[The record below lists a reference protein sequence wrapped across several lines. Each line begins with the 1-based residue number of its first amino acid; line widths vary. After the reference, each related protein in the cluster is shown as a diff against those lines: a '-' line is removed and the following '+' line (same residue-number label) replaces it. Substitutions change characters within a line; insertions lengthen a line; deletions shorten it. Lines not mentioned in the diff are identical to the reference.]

1 MGKSKKTVVLTRER
15 AVRLAIQAV
24 FLLAAP
30 TAFSG
35 AFSGVKSI
43 MVSVGAGDGVALTNF
58 LAMLVALCAYT
69 IVFGRFFCGYACAFG
84 TLGDVVFLAGQA
96 IRGAVR
102 GGKAAP
108 PKPLDEKLEARL
120 RLVKHV
126 VLAAILAAC
135 ALGASSV
142 VSGVSPWTAFG
153 RLCSLQPDQMGVV
166 GAAVLLA
173 VVVAMAL
180 RERFFCEFLC
190 PMGAVFSLLPQL
202 PWLSPAR
209 DLSACTGCG
218 KCRRECPVG
227 LWPPADGARMG
238 ECIRCGR
245 CEKACPV
252 ACVSAGRPSSRG
264 KAGGRGLGESARV
277 AVAVGL
283 LVVLWA
289 CGAVRFL
296 PAAPWW

>member
-1 MGKSKKTVVLTRER
+1 MGKGKRTVALTRDR
-15 AVRLAIQAV
+15 VVRLAIQAV
-24 FLLAAP
+24 YLVAAP

-35 AFSGVKSI
+35 AFSGAKSI
-43 MVSVGAGDGVALTNF
+43 LVSIGAGDAVGFTNF
-58 LAMLVALCAYT
+58 LVLLVALCAYT

-84 TLGDVVFLAGQA
+84 TLGDVVFLVGQT
-96 IRGAVR
+96 IRLAAR
-102 GGKAAP
+102 GGKSAP
-108 PKPLDEKLEARL
+108 PKPLDEKLEDRL

-126 VLAAILAAC
+126 VLIAVLAAC

-142 VSGVSPWTAFG
+142 VSGASPWTAFG
-153 RLCSLQPDQMGVV
+153 RLCSLQPDQMGVF
-166 GAAVLLA
+166 GALVLLA

-218 KCRRECPVG
+218 KCRRDCPVG
-227 LWPPADGARMG
+227 LWPPADEARMG

-252 ACVSAGRPSSRG
+252 ACVSAGRPSRE
-264 KAGGRGLGESARV
+264 KAAGRGFGEGARI

-283 LVVLWA
+283 LAILWA

-296 PAAPWW
+296 PTAPWW

>member
-1 MGKSKKTVVLTRER
+1 MGKAKNFVAPTRER
-15 AVRLAIQAV
+15 AVRLSIQAV

-43 MVSVGAGDGVALTNF
+43 MVSVGAGDAVALTNF

-84 TLGDVVFLAGQA
+84 TLGDVVFLVGQA
-96 IRGAVR
+96 IRRAAR
-102 GGKAAP
+102 GGKAAS
-108 PKPLDEKLEARL
+108 PKQLDEKLEDRL

-126 VLAAILAAC
+126 VLVAILAAC
-135 ALGASSV
+135 ALGASPV
-142 VSGVSPWTAFG
+142 VSGASPWTAFG
-153 RLCSLQPDQMGVV
+153 RLCSLQPDQMGVF
-166 GAAVLLA
+166 GALVLLA

-218 KCRRECPVG
+218 KCRGECPVG

-245 CEKACPV
+245 CEKTCPV
-252 ACVSAGRPSSRG
+252 ACVSAGRTSRG
-264 KAGGRGLGESARV
+264 KAAGRGFGERARV
-277 AVAVGL
+277 AAAVGL
-283 LVVLWA
+283 LVILWA

-296 PAAPWW
+296 PTAPWW